1 MTSDTI
7 LPKRIL
13 VVDDEPPVR
22 DALRMLFE
30 CDGHQVETA
39 SGGNE
44 ALAKFSPG
52 KYDVVTTDMRMPGM
66 TGDQLA
72 DAIKAQVPQQ
82 PIIMISANETTHYA
96 AVDCLIPKPFT
107 MATLRKALA
116 AVLEVSPAE
125 HK

>member
-1 MTSDTI
+1 MTTDAI

-13 VVDDEPPVR
+13 VVDDEQPVR
-22 DALRMLFE
+22 ESLRMLFE

-39 SGGNE
+39 GSGNE

-52 KYDVVTTDMRMPGM
+52 KFDVITTDMRMPGM

-72 DAIKAQVPQQ
+72 ESIKSQAPQQ
-82 PIIMISANETTHYA
+82 PIIMISAHETDHHA

-116 AVLEVSPAE
+116 SVLEEPAPE
-125 HK
+125 TK